1 MRSFSDLRRRGA
13 VLAAAA
19 LAAASLPA
27 VVLTAGPVGAATS
40 QNGADMVVINPGGGA
55 DPTGADGIQIIL
67 NGNDGFTGTP
77 GASYSVPED
86 GSDQFYFADTGQ
98 WCCDGAS
105 PQLNIG
111 GTLYGE
117 AGAAADQGDL
127 SFGTTEIVSVSG
139 SIGRA
144 PEGSD
149 TLDDSTAEG
158 SGSAH
163 IRYTVEHGGL
173 TYTLDRFVTYV
184 YPNNYFIDTYQVT
197 IPAGNT
203 EIVKFYIGG
212 DAAPGD
218 NDNGK
223 GIGIGPGFS
232 TSAPLDAA
240 YEVNPDSEIFVAYGE
255 IRGGGEVTGLYA
267 GEYSDPVFIQISNGA
282 DIGFVVDVAE
292 HDAGLDLQWTVG
304 TTPGVYTFSQKTTVG
319 FQGANV
325 TAYFAPFEINADE
338 GETSDLVFEIVNT
351 KFESQSGGFTVPLP
365 AGVTVTGTPVNTCGG
380 TASVEGGVLTVS
392 GVSLASAS
400 VCSVTLPVTA
410 PPGEYTFSEQ
420 TIDPSGDLE
429 VGFGEAF
436 LIVNGTPA
444 PPAPEPEPAPRF
456 VG

>member
-1 MRSFSDLRRRGA
+1 MKSRSPRRRLGA
-13 VLAAAA
+13 VLATVA
-19 LAAASLPA
+19 LAAAALPA
-27 VVLTAGPVGAATS
+27 VVLTAGPVGAYSS

-55 DPTGADGIQIIL
+55 DPTGADGLQIVL
-67 NGNDGFTGTP
+67 NGYDGYTGTP
-77 GASYSVPED
+77 NAEEEVPEN
-86 GSDQFYFADTGQ
+86 GSDQFYFADTSQ
-98 WCCDGAS
+98 WCCSGAS

-117 AGAAADQGDL
+117 AGAAEDQSAD
-127 SFGTTEIVSVSG
+127 SFATTTIVSTSG

-144 PEGSD
+144 PAGEAD
-149 TLDDSTAEG
+149 LDNPTAQG

-184 YPNNYFIDTYQVT
+184 FPNNYFIDTYQVT

-203 EIVKFYIGG
+203 EVVKFYIGG
-212 DAAPGD
+212 DAAPGND
-218 NDNGK
+218 DNGK

-267 GEYSDPVFIQISNGA
+267 AEYDDPIYDQIVAGD
-282 DIGFVVDVAE
+282 DIGFVVDLDE

-304 TTPGVYTFSQKTTVG
+304 TAPGVYTFSQKTTVG
-319 FQGANV
+319 FQAANV
-325 TAYFAPFEINADE
+325 TAYFAPFEIDE
-338 GETSDLVFEIVNT
+338 GESSDLVFEIVNT
-351 KFESQSGGFTVPLP
+351 KFVSQSGGFTVPLP
-365 AGVTVTGTPVNTCGG
+365 AGVTVTGDPVNTCGG
-380 TASVEGGVLTVS
+380 TATATGGVLTVT
-392 GVSLASAS
+392 GVDLASAS
-400 VCSVTLPVTA
+400 VCSVTLPVSA
-410 PPGEYTFSEQ
+410 PAGEYTFSEQ
-420 TIDPSGDLE
+420 TIDPSGDFE

-436 LIVNGTPA
+436 LIVNGPPA
-444 PPAPEPEPAPRF
+444 PPAPEPTPGPRF